1 MDGRRAESEPGA
13 VRADDRHYSL
23 VAELLAN
30 GEVIPFL
37 GAGANLCD
45 RPASASFALGRFAPS
60 GGELA
65 STLAKSSRYPDR
77 QDFDLLRVSQYV
89 DAILGEGQLY
99 RYLHAVFDADY
110 PPSSLHRLFAR
121 LPPLLRE
128 HDRPQLLV
136 ADHELRRPGRAGAR
150 RGGRALRRRLVRGKA
165 QARHRARSCT
175 VVPTARSFR
184 SSDRTSTPASSSRS
198 GRWSSSCTVRSTAAI

>member
-30 GEVIPFL
+30 GDVIPFL

-65 STLAKSSRYPDR
+65 STLAKSSRYPGPATTSTCCGSPSTSTRSSAKGSSTD
-77 QDFDLLRVSQYV
+77 
-89 DAILGEGQLY
+89 
-99 RYLHAVFDADY
+99 YLHDVFDADY
-110 PPSSLHRLFAR
+110 PPTLAAPAASRGC
-121 LPPLLRE
+121 
-128 HDRPQLLV
+128 
-136 ADHELRRPGRAGAR
+136 RRCCASAVG
-150 RGGRALRRRLVRGKA
+150 
-165 QARHRARSCT
+165 RSC
-175 VVPTARSFR
+175 
-184 SSDRTSTPASSSRS
+184 SS
-198 GRWSSSCTVRSTAAI
+198 

>member
-30 GEVIPFL
+30 GDVIPFL

-65 STLAKSSRYPDR
+65 RTLAESCRYPDP
-77 QDFDLLRVSQYV
+77 QDFDLFASPNTSMPRSAKGSCT
-89 DAILGEGQLY
+89 AICT
-99 RYLHAVFDADY
+99 RSST
-110 PPSSLHRLFAR
+110 PTIRRRSLHRLLAR
-121 LPPLLRE
+121 LPRFCASE
-128 HDRPQLLV
+128 
-136 ADHELRRPGRAGAR
+136 AAA
-150 RGGRALRRRLVRGKA
+150 
-165 QARHRARSCT
+165 ARSL
-175 VVPTARSFR
+175 
-184 SSDRTSTPASSSRS
+184 
-198 GRWSSSCTVRSTAAI
+198 